1 MIASIRG
8 TVSRVTT
15 TFAVVEVGGW
25 GVKVF
30 ATPDTLARLREGA
43 EAFLYTSLV
52 ASRDDLPS
60 LYGFSEADERD
71 VYDIMQTVSGIG
83 AKVAL
88 ALLSVHTPNALRAA
102 VQSKDE
108 AALTRVPGIGKKS
121 AQRIILEL
129 GNKLGPAPVAAGET
143 ATAGADPDAVV
154 AGLVGLGWKE
164 SDAVAAYEEARAQVP
179 QGTVAQLLRASL
191 QILGA
196 RR

>member
-1 MIASIRG
+1 
-8 TVSRVTT
+8 
-15 TFAVVEVGGW
+15 
-25 GVKVF
+25 
-30 ATPDTLARLREGA
+30 
-43 EAFLYTSLV
+43 
-52 ASRDDLPS
+52 
-60 LYGFSEADERD
+60 
-71 VYDIMQTVSGIG
+71 MQTVSGIG

-88 ALLSVHTPNALRAA
+88 TLLSVHTPNALRAA

-129 GNKLGPAPVAAGET
+129 GNKLGPAPVAAGE
-143 ATAGADPDAVV
+143 AASPEADPSAVV

-164 SDAVAAYEEARAQVP
+164 SDAVAAYEEARTQIP

-191 QILGA
+191 QVLGA

>member
-1 MIASIRG
+1 
-8 TVSRVTT
+8 
-15 TFAVVEVGGW
+15 
-25 GVKVF
+25 
-30 ATPDTLARLREGA
+30 EGA

-71 VYDIMQTVSGIG
+71 VYEIMQTVSGIG

-88 ALLSVHTPNALRAA
+88 TLLSVHTPNALRAA

-129 GNKLGPAPVAAGET
+129 GN
-143 ATAGADPDAVV
+143 
-154 AGLVGLGWKE
+154 
-164 SDAVAAYEEARAQVP
+164 
-179 QGTVAQLLRASL
+179 
-191 QILGA
+191 
-196 RR
+196 